1 MINFKFGSLTIFPA
15 LERQDLLASK
25 VAEALVSLP
34 NASEIGIAEINPT
47 LSDTAVFCAHYG
59 VALDSA
65 ANCVVLEAARADRSW
80 FAACVVLGTTR
91 ADVNRLARHT
101 LEARKVSFASME
113 KAITQTDMEYG
124 AITPIGLPEDWPILI
139 DKRVDDAD
147 SVIIG
152 SGMRKR
158 KSSFMEAC
166 SAHCRTHEF
175 SKDWVRRSKWMRSRS
190 ILATEHMDEDQAA
203 LPEPP

>member
-1 MINFKFGSLTIFPA
+1 MINFKLGSLAIFPA

-34 NASEIGIAEINPT
+34 NASEIGVAEIAPT
-47 LSDTAVFCAHYG
+47 LSDTAAFCAHYG
-59 VALDSA
+59 VALDRA

-80 FAACVVLGTTR
+80 FAACLVLGTTR
-91 ADVNRLARHT
+91 ADVNRLARRT

-139 DKRVDDAD
+139 DKRVADAD

-152 SGMRKR
+152 SGMRK
-158 KSSFMEAC
+158 
-166 SAHCRTHEF
+166 
-175 SKDWVRRSKWMRSRS
+175 SKIIIHGNLLGSLPNAQ
-190 ILATEHMDEDQAA
+190 ILEGLGQTK
-203 LPEPP
+203 

>member
-34 NASEIGIAEINPT
+34 NASEIGIAEIDPT
-47 LSDTAVFCAHYG
+47 FSDTAAFCAHYG

-80 FAACVVLGTTR
+80 FAACLVLGTTR
-91 ADVNRLARHT
+91 ADVNRLARRT
-101 LEARKVSFASME
+101 LEARKVSFTSME

-124 AITPIGLPEDWPILI
+124 AITPIGLPEEWPILI
-139 DKRVDDAD
+139 DKRVADAD

-152 SGMRKR
+152 SGMRK
-158 KSSFMEAC
+158 
-166 SAHCRTHEF
+166 
-175 SKDWVRRSKWMRSRS
+175 SKIIVHGSLLGSLPNAR
-190 ILATEHMDEDQAA
+190 ILEGLGQTK
-203 LPEPP
+203 